1 MALAS
6 GPEKAHCYGMT
17 IETTSP
23 LPPRLPMVNTEQ
35 LRRRLLE
42 TFGRDHSVSSLE
54 AAARAAGRDFSQVRA
69 MER

>member
-1 MALAS
+1 
-6 GPEKAHCYGMT
+6 
-17 IETTSP
+17 
-23 LPPRLPMVNTEQ
+23 MVNTEQ

>member
-6 GPEKAHCYGMT
+6 GPKKAHCYDMT

-23 LPPRLPMVNTEQ
+23 RPRLPMVNTEQ

-69 MER
+69 IER